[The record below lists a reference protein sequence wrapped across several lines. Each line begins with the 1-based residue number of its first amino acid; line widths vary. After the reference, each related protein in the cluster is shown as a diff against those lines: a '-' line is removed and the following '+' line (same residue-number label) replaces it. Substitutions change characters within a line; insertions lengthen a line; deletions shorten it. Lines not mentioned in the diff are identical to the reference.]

1 MRLVSFDG
9 GFGRVEGAEVVPMGP
24 DLGAWL
30 GGAPAAE
37 WAAISRGSLRLR
49 APVPR
54 PGKIFGVGLN
64 YRDHAEEA
72 GQPVPEVPVL
82 FAKFANS
89 VIGPGEPIV
98 VPAATEQPDYE
109 AELGVVIGRTAW
121 EVAVDDALDHVG
133 GYLCCNDVSAR
144 DLQLSVPQWTR
155 GKAIDTF
162 LPCGPELVT
171 ADEIADPQALAIR
184 CVLNGTTM
192 QDSSTAQM
200 VFGVA
205 ELVSFIS
212 QACTLEPGDLIV
224 TGTPPGVGF
233 TRTPPVWLHDGDE
246 VTIEIEGLSALTNPV
261 RRPSETG

>member
-9 GFGRVEGAEVVPMGP
+9 GFGRVEGAEVVPMGT
-24 DLGAWL
+24 DLAAWL

-37 WAAISRGSLRLR
+37 SAAIPTRSVRLL

-72 GQPVPEVPVL
+72 GQPVPEQPIL

-109 AELGVVIGRTAW
+109 AELGVVIGRPAF
-121 EVAVDDALDHVG
+121 EVSVDDALDHVG

-171 ADEIADPQALAIR
+171 TDEIVDPQALAIR
-184 CVLNGTTM
+184 CVLNGMTM

-212 QACTLEPGDLIV
+212 QACTLQPGDLIV

-246 VTIEIEGLSALTNPV
+246 VTVEIEGLSALSNPV
-261 RRPSETG
+261 RRRSETA

>member
-9 GFGRVEGAEVVPMGP
+9 GFGRVEGSEVVPMGA
-24 DLGAWL
+24 DLVSWL
-30 GGAPAAE
+30 AGAPAVESAPV
-37 WAAISRGSLRLR
+37 ALASLRLR

-64 YRDHAEEA
+64 YRDHAEES
-72 GQPVPEVPVL
+72 GQPVPEVPIL

-98 VPAATEQPDYE
+98 VPRATEQPDYE
-109 AELGVVIGRTAW
+109 AELGVVIGRTAF
-121 EVAVDDALDHVG
+121 EVPVDEALGHVA
-133 GYLCCNDVSAR
+133 GYLCCNDV
-144 DLQLSVPQWTR
+144 VPQWTR

-171 ADEIADPQALAIR
+171 ADEVRDPQALGIR
-184 CVLNGTTM
+184 CVLNGSTM
-192 QDSSTAQM
+192 QDSTTAQM

-212 QACTLEPGDLIV
+212 QACTLEPGDLIA

-233 TRTPPVWLHDGDE
+233 ARKPPVWLHDGDE
-246 VTIEIEGLSALTNPV
+246 VTIEIDGLGALTNPV
-261 RRPSETG
+261 RRASESG